1 MAACWKVVWNVD
13 PLPFSVPESLAAAL
27 LLLAFGLLLDEPLPL
42 PDEEQ
47 AASTATAARATP
59 AVAVFWMRT
68 RCILKEPLFSSPR
81 TVRPRPIA
89 VGQARTIRRIGW
101 RTGWTDADQ
110 NVAAP
115 S

>member
-13 PLPFSVPESLAAAL
+13 PLPFSVPESLA
-27 LLLAFGLLLDEPLPL
+27 LLADGLLLEPELVVLPP
-42 PDEEQ
+42 PDDEQ

-68 RCILKEPLFSSPR
+68 RCILKEPLFNDPR
-81 TVRPRPIA
+81 TARPRPSA
-89 VGQARTIRRIGW
+89 MGQARTMRRIGW
-101 RTGWTDADQ
+101 RTGSTSAGQ
-110 NVAAP
+110 NVADP

>member
-13 PLPFSVPESLAAAL
+13 PLPFSVPESLA
-27 LLLAFGLLLDEPLPL
+27 LLADGLLLEPELVVLPP
-42 PDEEQ
+42 PDDEQ

-68 RCILKEPLFSSPR
+68 RCILKEPLFNDPGLRDHGHWLPNVPR
-81 TVRPRPIA
+81 
-89 VGQARTIRRIGW
+89 
-101 RTGWTDADQ
+101 D
-110 NVAAP
+110 VAAP